1 MGIGISIFLIA
12 VGAVLAFGVDVAV
25 RGLDLTTVGVIL
37 MIAGGI
43 GLFMDLLIFGGGGR
57 MGRRTTVVR
66 RDPDVIDPV
75 LGDRVGGGRV
85 VGGRVDEYHRVDEF

>member
-1 MGIGISIFLIA
+1 MKESRMGIGISIFLIA

-66 RDPDVIDPV
+66 REPDVVDPV
-75 LGDRVGGGRV
+75 GSRV

>member
-43 GLFMDLLIFGGGGR
+43 GLFMDLLIFGGGGGR
-57 MGRRTTVVR
+57 MGRRTTIVQ
-66 RDPDVIDPV
+66 RDQGLVDPV
-75 LGDRVGGGRV
+75 GDRVGGGRV
-85 VGGRVDEYHRVDEF
+85 VSGRVDEYRRVDEF